1 MRCKEVN
8 PIIITVTVTEEIPTL
23 KDEQSED
30 GYQYSMR
37 ELVLLVKGSNEE
49 PLFLV
54 SSVFCQLI
62 VLLYSCECTDDF
74 DLPNTIF
81 AIGY

>member
-1 MRCKEVN
+1 MSKEVN

-54 SSVFCQLI
+54 YFV
-62 VLLYSCECTDDF
+62 
-74 DLPNTIF
+74 N
-81 AIGY
+81 

>member
-1 MRCKEVN
+1 MSKEVN

-54 SSVFCQLI
+54 SRVFFQLI
-62 VLLYSCECTDDF
+62 VPLHSCECTDDF
-74 DLPNTIF
+74 DLRNTIF